1 MATGAIEKSIVAGG
15 DLPRQSRGNTP
26 IAPIIGGAGGFEM
39 ESIRAAAYLADPDQP
54 LIESAVDVLIEGGTI
69 AAVEQIPREALKGV
83 ETTRLLMPALT
94 NAHDHG
100 RGLRTLS
107 YGAEDH
113 RLEEWLIALS
123 RHPSV
128 DPYLVAAA
136 AFGRMVETGVG
147 ALNHCH
153 VTQDPARLFEE
164 AAAVSRAAKD
174 VGLHVAFAVP
184 FGGRNPLIYGDPTD
198 LLASLPEPDRSMARA
213 QIDRLRSSA
222 SVPDR
227 MARLEALEHDFFHL
241 QLGPIAPQWVPEP
254 VLAEIADISAR
265 TGWRV
270 HMHLLETSRQREWA
284 TATYGK
290 GGLVGY
296 LDRIGLLSPRLSVAH
311 AVWLDPSDCA
321 LLAERGVTVSINLS
335 SNMRLRSGA
344 PPVAMMRAA
353 GLRFAIG
360 LDGMSFDDD
369 EDMLREARL
378 LWRLHDGVGQ
388 QPLPVAE
395 LLEALCRTGREAIVG
410 DATGGRIAPGAPADV
425 LAIDLSRIVHDRIGS
440 FPLMP
445 LFLSRVTRS
454 HVDALWVNGRKTVE
468 GGRCLGVDLPAIED
482 ALLIEARAAVRVDD
496 AAVGRIDR
504 LQQAV
509 QAHYESHGHC
519 GC

>member
-1 MATGAIEKSIVAGG
+1 
-15 DLPRQSRGNTP
+15 
-26 IAPIIGGAGGFEM
+26 M
-39 ESIRAAAYLADPDQP
+39 ESIRAAAYLADPSQP
-54 LIESAVDVLIEGGTI
+54 LVESGVEVRIDGGRI
-69 AAVEQIPREALKGV
+69 CAVELVPPEALDGV
-83 ETTRLLMPALT
+83 EATRLLMPALA

-136 AFGRMVETGVG
+136 AFGRMAETGVG

-153 VTQDPARLFEE
+153 VTQDPSRLFEE
-164 AAAVSRAAKD
+164 AVAVSRAAQD

-184 FGGRNPLIYGDPTD
+184 FGGRNPLVYGDPAD
-198 LLASLPEPDRSMARA
+198 LLANLPEPDRSIARD
-213 QIDRLRSSA
+213 QIDSLRLSA

-227 MARLEALEHDFFHL
+227 MERLAALEHDYFHL

-265 TGWRV
+265 TGRRV

-344 PPVAMMRAA
+344 PPLATMRAA

-388 QPLPVAE
+388 PPLPTSE
-395 LLEALCRTGREAIVG
+395 LLDALCRSGREAIVG
-410 DATGGRIAPGAPADV
+410 DTAGGRIVTGAPADL
-425 LAIDLSRIVHDRIGS
+425 LAIDLSRIVHDQVGA

-454 HVDALWVNGRKTVE
+454 DVDALWVNGRRTVE
-468 GGRCLGVDLPAIED
+468 RGRCLGIDLPAIED
-482 ALLIEARAAVRVDD
+482 ALLAEARAAARIDD
-496 AAVGRIDR
+496 AAVERIDR

-519 GC
+519 EC